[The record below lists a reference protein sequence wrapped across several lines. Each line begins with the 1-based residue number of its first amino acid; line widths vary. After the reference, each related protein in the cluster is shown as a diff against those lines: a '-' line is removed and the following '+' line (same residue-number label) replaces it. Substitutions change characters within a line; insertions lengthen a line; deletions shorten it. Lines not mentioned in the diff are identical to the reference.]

1 MEGIT
6 HPQALELSR
15 TMPTE
20 TLLSLAREVSLAQS
34 PRRFDSCSII
44 NAKSGRCP
52 EDCHWCAQSAH
63 YKTNAPEYKL
73 LPIETLVSAALESHS
88 RGIGRF
94 SFVTSGRAL
103 NDAEVDRIC
112 GASKEISR
120 QCEISLCASAG
131 FLTQGQFT
139 RLREAGIVRYHCNL
153 ETAPSY
159 FDKLCATHSQED
171 KIHTLSA
178 AREAGMELCS
188 GGIIG
193 MGESIEIR
201 IELAF
206 RLKELNIKSIPINI
220 LHPISGTPLG
230 NEALL
235 CDDDVLRTV
244 ALFRLILP
252 DAYLRLAGG
261 AERLTKETLS
271 KLYSCAIN
279 AAIMGDMLTTKGAKV
294 EDNFALI
301 RAAGYFESV

>member
-1 MEGIT
+1 MLPIT
-6 HPQALELSR
+6 LTQALELSR
-15 TMPTE
+15 TMPTSD
-20 TLLSLAREVSLAQS
+20 LLSLAKEVSLTKA
-34 PRRFDSCSII
+34 PRKFDSCSII

-63 YKTNAPEYKL
+63 YKTGAPEYKL
-73 LPIETLVSAALESHS
+73 LANETLVSAALESQR

-94 SFVTSGRAL
+94 SFVTSGRSL

-112 GASKEISR
+112 EAAKEIKG
-120 QCEISLCASAG
+120 QCGISLCASAG
-131 FLTQGQFT
+131 LLTKEQFE

-159 FDKLCATHSQED
+159 FGKLCTTHSQED
-171 KIHTLSA
+171 KLRTLTA

-193 MGESIEIR
+193 MGESMEER

-206 RLKELNIKSIPINI
+206 KLKELNIKSIPINI

-230 NEALL
+230 KEPLVS
-235 CDDDVLRTV
+235 DDELLRTV

-252 DAYLRLAGG
+252 DAHLRLAGG
-261 AERLTKETLS
+261 AERISKETLS

-279 AAIMGDMLTTKGAKV
+279 AAIMGDMLTTKGTRI

-301 RAAGYFESV
+301 KTAGYMI